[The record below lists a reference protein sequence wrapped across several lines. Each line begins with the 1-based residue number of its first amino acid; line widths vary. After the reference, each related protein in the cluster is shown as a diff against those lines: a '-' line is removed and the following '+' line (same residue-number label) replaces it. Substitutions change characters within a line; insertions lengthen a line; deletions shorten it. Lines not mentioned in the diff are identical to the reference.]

1 MKPEKEKVFSLD
13 KLNSLKR
20 EPIRVSQKNLV
31 EIGYLDSNKKLPLV
45 VYPAVENIN
54 LVAWARGNLPFIEGQ
69 LTAHGAIL
77 FRGFNV
83 RSAEKLE
90 EFINATS
97 EKALEYTEQSSPRTR
112 VSGNIYTSTDHPP
125 SESIFLH
132 NEQSYNYN
140 FPQQIYFFCL
150 QAAQQGGETPLA
162 DTRKIFQRID
172 PRIRGR
178 FIEKHYAY
186 VRNFGDGFGLSWQT
200 AFQTSRKSVVE
211 SYCRDNDIRFKWKPD
226 DRLSTFQVRRVVA
239 RHPQS
244 SASVWFN
251 HLTFF
256 HVSTLPTYA
265 RDRLLEQFEEE
276 DLPNNTYYGDGSR
289 IDPSVMDALREAY
302 LQEKVSFQWQEGDVL
317 MVDNMLTSHG
327 RNPYAGPRKVLV
339 GMTNLR
345 NWKDV

>member
-1 MKPEKEKVFSLD
+1 MKPEKQKLLSLD

-20 EPIRVSQKNLV
+20 QPVRVSQKDLV
-31 EIGYLDSNKKLPLV
+31 ETGYVDSDKKLPLV
-45 VYPAVENIN
+45 VYPALENIN
-54 LVAWARGNLPFIEGQ
+54 LAAWARCNLTLIEDQ
-69 LTAHGAIL
+69 LTVHGAIL

-83 RSAEKLE
+83 RSGEKLE
-90 EFINATS
+90 EFIHATS
-97 EKALEYTEQSSPRTR
+97 EKALEYAEQSSPRTR

-140 FPQQIYFFCL
+140 FPQRIYFFCL

-172 PRIRGR
+172 PRIRAR
-178 FIEKHYAY
+178 FIERHYAY
-186 VRNFGDGFGLSWQT
+186 ARNFGDGFGLAWQT

-211 SYCRDNDIRFKWKPD
+211 NYCRDNDISFEWRPG
-226 DRLSTFQVRRVVA
+226 DRLRTSQVRRVVA

-244 SASVWFN
+244 SVPVWFN

-256 HVSTLPTYA
+256 HISTLPPHT

-289 IDPSVMDALREAY
+289 IDSSVMDALREAY
-302 LQEKVSFQWQEGDVL
+302 LQERVSFEWREGDVL

-327 RNPYAGPRKVLV
+327 RNPYVGPRKVLV